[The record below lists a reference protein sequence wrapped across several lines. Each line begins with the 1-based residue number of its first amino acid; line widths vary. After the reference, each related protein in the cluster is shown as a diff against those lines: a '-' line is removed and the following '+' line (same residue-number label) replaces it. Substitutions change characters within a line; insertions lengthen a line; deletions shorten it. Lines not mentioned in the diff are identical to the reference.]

1 MKNKLYYL
9 AAVILALSSCGT
21 GSRYSS
27 ASYEDPA
34 YYRPGTDIA
43 VVRKADDQSA
53 TDKELQAL
61 KEKTKEVIVVD
72 EKSGKTVLP
81 LSKADTVLVDINEYD
96 SYEELLTKFNSPE
109 YEIHFT
115 VNDYSNW
122 WSYPWAWNHPYYYWN
137 PSWRFAFH
145 WYYGYWDPWYHSSW
159 YWYNPY
165 YYDYWWYRDLYY
177 GWWGP
182 RYDLYGYWPSGGWYS
197 GPYWGVPVERH
208 LYGRRDSDNSNPN
221 QRHSGINSSGSYTR
235 MSKAEISQI
244 RGSSVSNSGNRPSQ
258 SVYRRENSQDR
269 FTTSSGKVINQSSG
283 NSNIVRNANS
293 GNTGI
298 KSSAHSTSPKK
309 SEYTRSTGNYRVP
322 VRQNNAASGSNS
334 GSGISTGK
342 NSSTNRSEF
351 QRSNINNTYSQPTRN
366 SGTFQSSGSS
376 TQSSQSS
383 GSGRSSSGSGS
394 VYRR

>member
-1 MKNKLYYL
+1 
-9 AAVILALSSCGT
+9 
-21 GSRYSS
+21 
-27 ASYEDPA
+27 
-34 YYRPGTDIA
+34 
-43 VVRKADDQSA
+43 
-53 TDKELQAL
+53 
-61 KEKTKEVIVVD
+61 
-72 EKSGKTVLP
+72 
-81 LSKADTVLVDINEYD
+81 
-96 SYEELLTKFNSPE
+96 
-109 YEIHFT
+109 
-115 VNDYSNW
+115 
-122 WSYPWAWNHPYYYWN
+122 
-137 PSWRFAFH
+137 
-145 WYYGYWDPWYHSSW
+145 
-159 YWYNPY
+159 
-165 YYDYWWYRDLYY
+165 
-177 GWWGP
+177 
-182 RYDLYGYWPSGGWYS
+182 
-197 GPYWGVPVERH
+197 
-208 LYGRRDSDNSNPN
+208 
-221 QRHSGINSSGSYTR
+221 

-244 RGSSVSNSGNRPSQ
+244 RGSSVLNSGNRPSQ